1 MSPFPIPCVN
11 RASSSAQPHRRGAGQ
26 EAERNDEPRLIEGN
40 RAIGA
45 NPDRG
50 EDDWVKD
57 INTLLRFNASFAGRG
72 LLGSAEEED
81 LGDPKGRNSGTR

>member
-11 RASSSAQPHRRGAGQ
+11 RASSSAQPHGRGAGQ
-26 EAERNDEPRLIEGN
+26 EAERDDEPRLIEGN

-81 LGDPKGRNSGTR
+81 HRDPDRRGGGTR